1 MLHVQE
7 VACRRGGRTIFH
19 DAEFY
24 LEAGDALLVTG
35 ANGCGKS
42 SLLRVIA
49 GLLPSSSGV
58 VKWAGRDITRD
69 PEAYRRCL
77 RYVGH
82 LDAVKAGLSVA
93 ESLDYWGA
101 LTGAGFDKS
110 ATAEDPF
117 GIAGLRDKAGR
128 FLSAGQKRRLTLARL
143 LIGEASLW
151 LLDEPMTAL
160 DAEGQDILCACIA
173 RHRDKG
179 GIAVIAT
186 HQDMAIPEAR
196 RFAMGGGA

>member
-1 MLHVQE
+1 MLYVQE
-7 VACRRGGRTIFH
+7 LACRRGGRTIFH

-35 ANGCGKS
+35 ANGSGKS

-49 GLLPSSSGV
+49 GLLPSSCGM
-58 VKWAGRDITRD
+58 VKWAGQDIAKD

-82 LDAVKAGLSVA
+82 LDAVKTGMTVA

-101 LTGAGFDKS
+101 LAGARSDG
-110 ATAEDPF
+110 AAAEDPF
-117 GIAGLRDKAGR
+117 NIAALRDKAGR

-160 DAEGQDILCACIA
+160 DAAGQDILCACIA
-173 RHRDKG
+173 RHRARG
-179 GIAVIAT
+179 GIAIVAT
-186 HQDMAIPEAR
+186 HQEMALPDAR
-196 RFAMGGGA
+196 RFAMDGGA